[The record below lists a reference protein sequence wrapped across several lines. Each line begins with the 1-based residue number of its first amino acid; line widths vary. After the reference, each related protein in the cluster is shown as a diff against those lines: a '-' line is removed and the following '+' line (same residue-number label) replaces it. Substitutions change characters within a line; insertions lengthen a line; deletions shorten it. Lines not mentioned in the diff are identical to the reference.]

1 MEKENKTPTTM
12 LDLEYLLRTMP
23 FDRLSPDMQREVLKE
38 VSAEEYGLMRQTILK
53 SMNCF
58 QRSEAKLQP
67 EAAILSDLTHRVAKK
82 KKGAWDKIR
91 HIFTYPIPAY
101 QAAAAIVFL
110 GIGLNWMDTSSHTT
124 AINGSE
130 YNMIV
135 DTAFVPANSVSFD
148 LAGEDSVYKMV
159 SPRD

>member
-23 FDRLSPDMQREVLKE
+23 FDRLTPEIQHEVLKE

-53 SMNCF
+53 SRSCF
-58 QRSEAKLQP
+58 QKRENQLRP
-67 EAAILSDLTHRVAKK
+67 DPAILSDLSQRVANK
-82 KKGAWDKIR
+82 KKGPWDKIR

-110 GIGLNWMDTSSHTT
+110 GIGLNMMDTTSHTT
-124 AINGSE
+124 AINGAE

-148 LAGEDSVYKMV
+148 MAGEDSVYKMV

>member
-1 MEKENKTPTTM
+1 M
-12 LDLEYLLRTMP
+12 LDLEYLLRTTP
-23 FDRLSPDMQREVLKE
+23 FDRLNPEMQSEVLKE
-38 VSAEEYGLMRQTILK
+38 VSAEEYGLMRQTMLK

-58 QRSEAKLQP
+58 QHSETKLQP
-67 EAAILSDLTHRVAKK
+67 EAAILSDLTQRVAKK
-82 KKGAWDKIR
+82 KKGVWDKVR
-91 HIFTYPIPAY
+91 DIFTYPIPAY

-110 GIGLNWMDTSSHTT
+110 GIGLNLMDTTSHTT
-124 AINGSE
+124 AINGAE

-159 SPRD
+159 GPRD